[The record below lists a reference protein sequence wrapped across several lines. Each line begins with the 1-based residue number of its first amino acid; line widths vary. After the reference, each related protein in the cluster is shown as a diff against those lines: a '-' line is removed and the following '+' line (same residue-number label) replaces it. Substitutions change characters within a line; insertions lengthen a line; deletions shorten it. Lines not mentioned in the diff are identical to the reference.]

1 MLHSC
6 TLLVMCVRSLKLNKN
21 LRCLDFNFGFAIE
34 KHNQTL
40 FNQQMFKVRILP
52 KPTTLTKE
60 TTMKKHIYQLQPKQN
75 TQKKKMIVTIF

>member
-1 MLHSC
+1 
-6 TLLVMCVRSLKLNKN
+6 MCVRSLKLNKN

-40 FNQQMFKVRILP
+40 FNQQMFKVQILP
-52 KPTTLTKE
+52 KPTTSTKE

-75 TQKKKMIVTIF
+75 TQKKKMIVQ